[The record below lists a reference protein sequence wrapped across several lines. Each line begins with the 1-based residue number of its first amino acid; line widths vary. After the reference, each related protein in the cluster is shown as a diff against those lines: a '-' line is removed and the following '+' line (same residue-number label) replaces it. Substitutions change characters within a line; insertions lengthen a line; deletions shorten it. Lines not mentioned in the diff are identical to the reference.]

1 MASAL
6 DVRSHKQPYR
16 FPLSPPSSGT
26 VTALS
31 SPSLADISPTKGNAF
46 DKHLASAW
54 TVTPRRHGRRATDS
68 TGESDGYITERTT
81 PRGGARPAAAR
92 QHSGRA
98 LTLPP
103 SSSTPAL
110 GHKKFTIGAPTSG
123 SRISF
128 RRTPSG
134 SSASSSSVDKDTL
147 QPPHPSS
154 GIGRKVAANLSLFRE
169 TDGAQADVQAEPTA
183 EATNYHRRTPSSSK
197 TDVAEYEFVKRS
209 DWPEREAAA
218 VRREKSY
225 NGLQRIRTRESARE
239 DEDYED
245 RRDRSSVHRDS
256 SIQEVAQWR
265 EDVLVS
271 TRGRPRER
279 GDGTLDVWEGP
290 KDDKSHSSP
299 LPWSHAYPLSPA
311 PSRSPPREHRHNVPS
326 PEFSRERRPRLP
338 STHPAFQRPRSIT
351 LPEPASPT
359 DSPTVNSPFSDS
371 ESAWGSSQSVTSA
384 SVTSGPPQD
393 RPSPLLPTSDLH
405 GFKSPQPHSSNLRHS
420 DRDDNDVFDI
430 ELDLSQE
437 NLPHIP
443 LRPFR
448 NQVGGHSAIYKFT
461 KRAVC
466 KPLVSREN
474 LFYES
479 VEREAPPLL
488 DFIPRYLGVML
499 VSYRRVPKHHQSQS
513 PDSPNPPPTPATT
526 RPSLQKA
533 ATEVPRSTPRVS
545 SVLNQEEDDGNESD
559 TEETEMPEV
568 MLDHNRHIIPEWMLR
583 GGRTRSLSQ
592 SNANAPPRIFDRR
605 LKRAHLSVGTASSP
619 DLNGATCGTL
629 PRSSP
634 LSRYPPFV
642 SSEMEA
648 PTPANSP
655 STQIRSLPGRYADE
669 ARARKAV
676 SDEETPIRPLF
687 RPFNSAAPMPCF
699 NGTGSTMVNTKLKD
713 HVFSTIFRRLRR
725 RTGGRLALGTRTED
739 EYVQGGD
746 DSDASGGR
754 TPRSKLLSHAEPPT
768 QTGEQEPPIRRVQ
781 SESVIASP
789 AKMEALA
796 REHRE
801 NEPVMDVF
809 DMEYDPGH
817 STPGFALSPSL
828 ERKRSRSRSLDVSPS
843 RLLQLPRRQPLPP
856 QPSSQPI
863 PEAHVAEVGEHAS
876 VTRQNHFILMEDLT
890 GRLKHPCVMDLKMG
904 TRQYGMDA
912 TFAKK
917 KSQRKKCERT
927 TSKTLGVRVCGMQ
940 VWNHKTQSYVT
951 QDKYR
956 GRELKPDDFRPV
968 LASFLHDGERLLA
981 HQIPTLLQKVYNLAR
996 IISRLRGYRF
1006 YGCSLLLIYDGDR
1019 ESQEV
1024 FRASALENPSSR
1036 SKRGESLERQSRA
1049 RSDRQREDRPLL
1061 RRSHSEDL
1069 LVGPVAAR
1077 SNRRRKRGEI
1087 NVRIV
1092 DFAHTTTGHDWL
1104 PHPSPSDN
1112 HKCVPLE
1119 VTSSSSGYQAEV
1131 DPQTGLI
1138 YARFPPH
1145 YPEQPDR
1152 GFLWGLKSIAEALEQ
1167 IWNDERIQRIKVSRD
1182 DPTAAARQ
1190 LPALAT
1196 DGKEIFEELFGSPEG
1211 GEDLGCIST

>member
-1 MASAL
+1 MASAI

-46 DKHLASAW
+46 DKHLAAAW
-54 TVTPRRHGRRATDS
+54 PVTPRRTGRRATDS

-81 PRGGARPAAAR
+81 PRGGARPTMSR
-92 QHSGRA
+92 THSGRA

-103 SSSTPAL
+103 SASTPAL
-110 GHKKFTIGAPTSG
+110 GHKKFIIGAPSSG
-123 SRISF
+123 SRIPF
-128 RRTPSG
+128 RRSPSA
-134 SSASSSSVDKDTL
+134 SSASSSSAEKDTS

-169 TDGAQADVQAEPTA
+169 TDGAQADVQAEATA
-183 EATNYHRRTPSSSK
+183 EATAFHRRTPSSSK
-197 TDVAEYEFVKRS
+197 TDVAKFQFVKRS

-225 NGLQRIRTRESARE
+225 NGLQRTRTRESTRE
-239 DEDYED
+239 EDDYEE
-245 RRDRSSVHRDS
+245 RKERPSGHRNSSSQD
-256 SIQEVAQWR
+256 VAQWR

-279 GDGTLDVWEGP
+279 
-290 KDDKSHSSP
+290 
-299 LPWSHAYPLSPA
+299 A
-311 PSRSPPREHRHNVPS
+311 PSRSPPREHKHKVTS

-338 STHPAFQRPRSIT
+338 SAHPALQRQSRSIT
-351 LPEPASPT
+351 LPEQPSSPT
-359 DSPTVNSPFSDS
+359 DSPTVQSPFDSDDD
-371 ESAWGSSQSVTSA
+371 SAWGSSQSVTSA
-384 SVTSGPPQD
+384 SVTSGPDISPAHD
-393 RPSPLLPTSDLH
+393 APSPLLPASELH
-405 GFKSPQPHSSNLRHS
+405 GFSTFQSHTEGPIPRHG
-420 DRDDNDVFDI
+420 DHGEDDVFDV

-499 VSYRRVPKHHQSQS
+499 VSYRRVPKQHQSPS
-513 PDSPNPPPTPATT
+513 PDSPKSPPTSAAA
-526 RPSLQKA
+526 RPSLLKA
-533 ATEVPRSTPRVS
+533 ATEVPRSSSRFS
-545 SVLNQEEDDGNESD
+545 SVASQDEDDGNESD

-583 GGRTRSLSQ
+583 GGRARSLSQ

-605 LKRAHLSVGTASSP
+605 FKRAHLSVGTASSP
-619 DLNGATCGTL
+619 DLNGPSCNAL

-642 SSEMEA
+642 SAEMEA

-655 STQIRSLPGRYADE
+655 STQVRTLPGRYADD
-669 ARARKAV
+669 ANAKHRMAV
-676 SDEETPIRPLF
+676 SDEDAPIRPQF
-687 RPFNSAAPMPCF
+687 RPFNSAAPTPF
-699 NGTGSTMVNTKLKD
+699 NGTGSTMVNTRLKD
-713 HVFSTIFRRLRR
+713 HVFSTIFRRMRR

-739 EYVQGGD
+739 EYVHGGD
-746 DSDASGGR
+746 DSDTSGGR
-754 TPRSKLLSHAEPPT
+754 ARRGKVLSHAEPPRPTDEKT
-768 QTGEQEPPIRRVQ
+768 QDVPIRRVQ
-781 SESVIASP
+781 SESVIATP

-796 REHRE
+796 REHRD

-809 DMEYDPGH
+809 DIEYDPEQPA
-817 STPGFALSPSL
+817 SNSFALSPSL
-828 ERKRSRSRSLDVSPS
+828 GRKRSRSRSLDVSPS
-843 RLLQLPRRQPLPP
+843 RLLQQTQCHRP
-856 QPSSQPI
+856 QPSSRSL
-863 PEAHVAEVGEHAS
+863 PEAHIPESGESAS

-912 TFAKK
+912 TIAKK

-956 GRELKPDDFRPV
+956 GRELKAEDFRPV
-968 LASFLHDGERLLA
+968 LASFLWDGERLLA

-996 IISRLRGYRF
+996 IISRLKGYRF

-1036 SKRGESLERQSRA
+1036 SKRGESLERQSRV
-1049 RSDRQREDRPLL
+1049 RTDRQKEEKPLL

-1104 PHPSPSDN
+1104 PHPNDN

-1119 VTSSSSGYQAEV
+1119 VTSSSSGYQAEI

-1145 YPEQPDR
+1145 YPDQPDR
-1152 GFLWGLKSIAEALEQ
+1152 GFLFGLKSIAESLEQ
-1167 IWNDERIQRIKVSRD
+1167 IYYDERIHRIKVSRD
-1182 DPTAAARQ
+1182 DPMAVSRQ
-1190 LPALAT
+1190 LPPLAT
-1196 DGKEIFEELFGSPEG
+1196 DGKEVFEELFGSPEG